1 MSILLD
7 FVVSM
12 FASFMGNLLTLSND
26 NYSDGNLYE
35 QSRTWEGNLLA
46 QQVRCE

>member
-12 FASFMGNLLTLSND
+12 FAIVMGNLTLSND